1 MLDIEIKNILQ
12 EQFSKE
18 KNYQQIIYNLNKKQ
32 NKNIYIKIIKYA
44 LLPTCAI
51 LVVVALIQNYDN
63 KYDYYKDIAYID
75 NTKTEG
81 NDQYIKS
88 EIDNNEIIKNLI
100 INTEIPQ
107 VNIDENKIETGKN
120 NEIEDNK
127 SNEKK
132 VIKNNDV
139 DVQIATS
146 DIYKTIQGGEA
157 SWVYDPTIP
166 ENIIKDNKT
175 LKYIVKAQVISV
187 GEGEILPKQENFY
200 NPFTCHTPIKMKV
213 IDNLLETN
221 KLSGTIT
228 AYITGGKIKIANIL
242 KGTKQEIEYMGIG
255 DVSQIDKEKYIEY
268 IWSVP
273 FYEPNV
279 GDEYVI
285 IIGKANENLYQ
296 ICCDGYGIFKVEKL
310 NNQEKYI
317 NVVTNKEWKIQ
328 Y

>member
-127 SNEKK
+127 SNEKE

-157 SWVYDPTIP
+157 SWAYDPTIP

-255 DVSQIDKEKYIEY
+255 DVSQ
-268 IWSVP
+268 
-273 FYEPNV
+273 
-279 GDEYVI
+279 
-285 IIGKANENLYQ
+285 KANENLYQ

-317 NVVTNKEWKIQ
+317 NVITNKEWKIQ